1 MKFKKQVSL
10 RSEENCL
17 DKSGIIIWYNHARD
31 SLQLAETNNE
41 KIPADAD
48 GHHSH
53 PEEQERMR

>member
-48 GHHSH
+48 GHHFSS
-53 PEEQERMR
+53 